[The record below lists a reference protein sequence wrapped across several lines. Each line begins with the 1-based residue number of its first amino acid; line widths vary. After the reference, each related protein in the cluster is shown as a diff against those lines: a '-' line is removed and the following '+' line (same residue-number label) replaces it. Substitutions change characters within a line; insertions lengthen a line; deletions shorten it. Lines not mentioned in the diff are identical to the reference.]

1 MRGKYGIGFRLSV
14 LLAVLVVI
22 AGIAGMMGILGIA
35 SVNEA
40 LNTKI
45 RNTAV
50 MGEVRFLMNDN
61 RAQVM
66 LALQH
71 NPANPLSKLHDHPV
85 EMHLDQIVKNRDQ
98 ITALWE
104 GYRGQA
110 LADAER
116 AAAEQYAN
124 ARERYITEGLM
135 VVIAAIR
142 SGDYDKA
149 SADLLQK
156 VNPLLKAATVASSD
170 LTRLYSPEAA
180 AQSATQADQVMG
192 FWRNL
197 VIVINVLGGLIAL
210 IFGNWIIRGI
220 VRPLDAMTQHVES
233 AVEANDFSGAVVVAG
248 QCEVGRAAQGF
259 NGLMGK
265 LRQIIGN
272 LRDSVGQLAQAAH
285 ELTGLAGNVHQAS
298 DQQSE
303 AVESAAA
310 AIEEIS
316 VSLSHTADN
325 ATQSRAI
332 AESSRDA
339 VDAAIQITHAAMT
352 EMEGIAGA
360 IRDSRSE
367 VQELAQRS
375 EAINGIVG
383 VIKEIADQTNL
394 LALNAAIEAA
404 RAGETGRGFAVVAD
418 EVRKLAERTSQSTQE
433 IAGLVGATKEQ
444 VDRAV
449 ATMQV
454 VDERS
459 VRSVQLTRQ
468 SEESL
473 RGVVKGAE
481 DSVAHMRTIA
491 DALHEQDAAVR
502 EIAVS
507 VERIARM
514 TEGNSAAASQNRRV
528 AEEMERLSGDLR
540 SVTLQFRI

>member
-1 MRGKYGIGFRLSV
+1 MRGKYGVGFRLGV

-22 AGIAGMMGILGIA
+22 AGIAGAMGILGIA

-40 LNTKI
+40 LNTKT

-50 MGEVRFLMNDN
+50 LGEIRLLMNDN

-71 NPANPLSKLHDHPV
+71 NPVSPLSKLHDHPV
-85 EMHLDQIVKNRDQ
+85 ERHLDQVIQNRDK
-98 ITALWE
+98 ITAYWQ
-104 GYRGQA
+104 GYMAQP
-110 LADAER
+110 LSDAER
-116 AAAEQYAN
+116 AAAERYAA
-124 ARERYITEGLM
+124 ARERYVTEGLM
-135 VVIAAIR
+135 VTTTTIR
-142 SGDYDKA
+142 EGDYDRA
-149 SADLLQK
+149 SLALLQK
-156 VNPLLKAATVASSD
+156 INPLLKAATDASGD
-170 LTRLYSPEAA
+170 LTQMYSPEAA
-180 AQSATQADQVMG
+180 AQSATQADHVMG

-197 VIVINVLGGLIAL
+197 VITINVVGGLIAL
-210 IFGNWIIRGI
+210 VFGSWIIRGI
-220 VRPLDAMTQHVES
+220 VRPLDAMTQHIEN
-233 AVEANDFSGAVVVAG
+233 AVDANDFSGAVVVAG
-248 QCEVGRAAQGF
+248 QCEVGRVAQGV
-259 NGLMGK
+259 NGLMNR
-265 LRQIIGN
+265 LRQIIGG
-272 LRDSVGQLAQAAH
+272 LRDSVGQIAQASR
-285 ELTGLAGNVHQAS
+285 ELTGLAGEVNNAS
-298 DQQSE
+298 SQQSE

-325 ATQSRAI
+325 AAQSRTI
-332 AESSRDA
+332 AESSFEA
-339 VDAAIQITHAAMT
+339 VNEAIKVTHAAMT

-360 IRDSRSE
+360 IRDSRNE

-473 RGVVKGAE
+473 RCVVKGSE
-481 DSVAHMRTIA
+481 DSAAHMRAIA
-491 DALHEQDAAVR
+491 DALREQDAAVR
-502 EIAVS
+502 DIAVN

-540 SVTLQFRI
+540 TVTLQFRI